1 MLTTYRAKKQ
11 IVTCRLRTCLTI
23 VLGSLLLASCAP
35 SPEAPQE
42 QRESVPEAVA
52 EKLGPI
58 GLVPLEWTPS
68 LEQVQESVEEAIA
81 AQPNQSQ
88 QAMNRA
94 TQNLADLADAR
105 LFITY
110 VLLMQKLD
118 EKGKAALLTE
128 QKTWLAQRAKSAQ
141 AAVVSQGGSLGPLE
155 YATAFG
161 DMTKKRLAELESRLT
176 QQSTPA
182 GNPPGRGGQ

>member
-1 MLTTYRAKKQ
+1 MLNTYRAKKQ
-11 IVTCRLRTCLTI
+11 TVIGRLKTCLTL

-35 SPEAPQE
+35 SPEAPKE
-42 QRESVPEAVA
+42 RRGNVPDVVA
-52 EKLGPI
+52 EELGPTELI
-58 GLVPLEWTPS
+58 PLEWTPS
-68 LEQVQESVEEAIA
+68 LGQVQESVEEAIA

-88 QAMNRA
+88 RAMNRA

-118 EKGKAALLTE
+118 EKGRAALLTE

-141 AAVVSQGGSLGPLE
+141 AAVVSQDGSLGPLE

-161 DMTKKRLAELESRLT
+161 DMTKKRLAELEARLT
-176 QQSTPA
+176 QPPTHAGDTP
-182 GNPPGRGGQ
+182 GGKGQ